1 MIGRL
6 LVADSDNQIFQF
18 LFILKIHTPA
28 HMKQSLKYV
37 LTDIFCFV
45 FIAKDKFSN
54 IERPRA
60 VFPVDTY
67 KIYILHLL

>member
-1 MIGRL
+1 
-6 LVADSDNQIFQF
+6 
-18 LFILKIHTPA
+18 
-28 HMKQSLKYV
+28 MKQSLKYI

-54 IERPRA
+54 IERPRT